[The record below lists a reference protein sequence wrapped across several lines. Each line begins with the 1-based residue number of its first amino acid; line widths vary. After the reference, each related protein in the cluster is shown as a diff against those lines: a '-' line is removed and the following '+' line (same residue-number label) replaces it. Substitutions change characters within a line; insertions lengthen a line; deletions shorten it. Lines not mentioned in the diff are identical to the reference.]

1 MEHNWGLPFEKNRYY
16 VGKLLTSADFQTE
29 QTYVSGKRCFFN
41 EMMYGS
47 GIVCGLGVLSLD
59 DLTVMVDSGVAMDA
73 HGREIAME
81 NAVVRKLSAIDG
93 FEEMKGT
100 RALLCLQYAE
110 TPVHPIYTIRG
121 QENGENY
128 EYNRVQEGWKLFL
141 QDSDTFAAPQ
151 LPQPELLNTGVLYA
165 DEDYEI
171 TCQMPTQVPCGET
184 VQVRFT
190 VRRLKETAP
199 ALELRAVVQ
208 APAFITQDASHE
220 FVVEMTQAMAQPE
233 WTATYF
239 LKAQST
245 PSEQSVLLAQ
255 SSAIHVRVGD
265 EERPVKENFSQRAAV
280 VEISTE
286 ELIDKAVSAPGLEMR
301 RTQADTVVP
310 LAEIVIQRAGS
321 TYFIEEVRM
330 NGVRRYIHTEAD
342 APARRWLES
351 WFGGRQTPALDA
363 PAVVAEKGA
372 QPQPYTEPV
381 YATGFCEI
389 PLDVNMKRGQIAY
402 SHEIIHGLGPGMVY
416 VSVGVE
422 YLAEDPKIGE
432 MSQNTIYGN
441 AQLFEQEH
449 PAIPMVETAVK
460 VMHDR
465 GSFVAAARLLE
476 ESTQVVL
483 PLRWVAIAMPKGI
496 QESRL
501 QKISNKS
508 IAAVEPTVVLA
519 VRETHYFNVRFNNM
533 EPCALVYE
541 LTEPD
546 SGTITPDGIY
556 TAPGRE
562 GVFEIRISCADVPLI
577 NTYAY
582 AVVKRKDADKNSE
595 TK

>member
-41 EMMYGS
+41 EMMFGS

-59 DLTVMVDSGVAMDA
+59 DLTIMVDSGVAMDA

-81 NAVVRKLSAIDG
+81 SAVVRKLSAIDG
-93 FEEMKGT
+93 FEQLQGT
-100 RALLCLQYAE
+100 CAMLCLQYAE

-141 QDSDTFAAPQ
+141 QDSEGFAAPKA
-151 LPQPELLNTGVLYA
+151 PELEFLGTGVVYA

-171 TCQMPTQVPCGET
+171 TCEMPTQVPCGET
-184 VQVRFT
+184 VRVRFT
-190 VRRLKETAP
+190 VRRLQETAP

-208 APAFITQDASHE
+208 APAFVTQDGSHE
-220 FVVEMTQAMAQPE
+220 FVVEMAQAMAQPE

-265 EERPVKENFSQRAAV
+265 EERAVKDNFSLRAAV
-280 VEISTE
+280 VDISTE
-286 ELIDKAVSAPGLEMR
+286 ELMDKAVSAPGLDMR
-301 RTQADTVVP
+301 RTQTDAIVP

-321 TYFIEEVRM
+321 TYFIEEVRTT
-330 NGVRRYIHTEAD
+330 GVRRYIRTAAD
-342 APARRWLES
+342 APARRRLED
-351 WFGGRQTPALDA
+351 WFGGEAPALHTPAA
-363 PAVVAEKGA
+363 AVEKGA
-372 QPQPYTEPV
+372 QPQTYAEPV

-402 SHEIIHGLGPGMVY
+402 SHEIIHGLGPGTVY

-441 AQLFEQEH
+441 AQLFAQEH

-483 PLRWVAIAMPKGI
+483 PLRWVAVAMPKGV

-508 IAAVEPTVVLA
+508 IAAVQPTVVLA

-582 AVVKRKDADKNSE
+582 AVVKRKDADKDGE
-595 TK
+595 KK

>member
-1 MEHNWGLPFEKNRYY
+1 MDHKWGLPFEKNRYY
-16 VGKLLTSADFQTE
+16 VGKLLTSADFQAE
-29 QTYVSGKRCFFN
+29 QAYASSKRCFFN
-41 EMMYGS
+41 EIMFGS

-73 HGREIAME
+73 YGREIAME

-93 FEEMKGT
+93 FEQLESS
-100 RALLCLQYAE
+100 RALLCLEYTE
-110 TPVHPIYTIRG
+110 TPVHPIYTIGG

-128 EYNRVQEGWKLFL
+128 EYNRVQEGWRLFL
-141 QDSDTFAAPQ
+141 QDSGRFEVPHG
-151 LPQPELLNTGVLYA
+151 PELEFLETGVVYA
-165 DEDYEI
+165 DEDYEV
-171 TCQMPTQVPCGET
+171 TCTMPAKTPCEET
-184 VQVRFT
+184 VRVCFT
-190 VRRLKETAP
+190 SRRLKESAP
-199 ALELRAVVQ
+199 GLRFRAVVQ
-208 APAFITQDASHE
+208 APAFFAQSGSHE
-220 FVVEMTQAMAQPE
+220 FVAELTHDAREPE
-233 WTATYF
+233 LTAEYV
-239 LKAQST
+239 LKAQQL
-245 PSEQSVLLAQ
+245 PSEQSILLAE
-255 SSAIHVRVGD
+255 SGSMRVYVG
-265 EERPVKENFSQRAAV
+265 EQERRAKENFSMRARVAAGTV
-280 VEISTE
+280 H
-286 ELIDKAVSAPGLEMR
+286 ELVDAAVSAPGLEMR
-301 RTQADTVVP
+301 RTGGDAAVV
-310 LAEIVIQRAGS
+310 LAEIFLQRS
-321 TYFIEEVRM
+321 KNTCFIEEIRTA
-330 NGVRRYIHTEAD
+330 GVRRYIRTAAD
-342 APARRWLES
+342 VSVRRRLEGWFGRPMPAASLPGEVPQQAPA
-351 WFGGRQTPALDA
+351 QQAN
-363 PAVVAEKGA
+363 A
-372 QPQPYTEPV
+372 QPV

-402 SHEIIHGLGPGMVY
+402 SHEIIHGLGPGTVY

-422 YLAEDPKIGE
+422 YLAQDPKLEE

-441 AQLFEQEH
+441 AQLFAQEH
-449 PAIPMVETAVK
+449 PDIPMVETAVK

-483 PLRWVAIAMPKGI
+483 PLRWVAVAMPKGV

-501 QKISNKS
+501 QQISNKS
-508 IAAVEPTVVLA
+508 IAAVQPTVVLA

-582 AVVKRKDADKNSE
+582 AVVKRKDDEK
-595 TK
+595 TGQGH